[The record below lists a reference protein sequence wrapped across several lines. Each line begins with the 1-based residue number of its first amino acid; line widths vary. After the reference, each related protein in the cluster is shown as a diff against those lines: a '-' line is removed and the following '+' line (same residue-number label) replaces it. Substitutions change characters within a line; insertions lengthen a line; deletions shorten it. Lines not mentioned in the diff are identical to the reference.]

1 MNVAA
6 QLVHVLLETNWDKVD
21 AKLAELN
28 QQRADARLLLQRL
41 SKSILGGKHSEQAK
55 ATVADL
61 VQKAAEADRVA
72 DHLYY
77 AVAYRKALQQHGLK
91 PEDVAQMFG
100 KENCL
105 THVRLKD
112 GKEVRFLPPVYKSPL
127 AAKHASRTGT
137 GLWSKAPL
145 TGVDQHR

>member
-1 MNVAA
+1 
-6 QLVHVLLETNWDKVD
+6 LLETDWDKVD

-28 QQRADARLLLQRL
+28 QQRADARQLLQRL
-41 SKSILGGKHSEQAK
+41 SKSILSGKYSEQAK
-55 ATVADL
+55 AKVTEL
-61 VQKAAEADRVA
+61 TKQAAEADAVA

-100 KENCL
+100 KEHCL

-112 GKEVRFLPPVYKSPL
+112 GKEVRFLPPVYKSAH

-137 GLWSKAPL
+137 GLWSKAPM
-145 TGVDQHR
+145 TGIDRYK